1 MLLREVVE
9 EITEKLPP
17 EVSVSPESIVRK
29 VTQIRDQLLRNYG
42 PAQRQSGTLCVY
54 IDLHEGQ
61 SLYYLPCPP
70 DGVVEVAI
78 LNTAYGGSGEWVRIP
93 HRQFDERT
101 QKPYYYFVAGKI
113 GLYPPPTHF
122 VAGGMKIFYVPVLKP
137 LTTEDMDKPTGFDPD
152 FDMLLVYGVLN
163 DVTIGPVSNQWYE
176 KYQTLLSEYISAT
189 NGYERYVVKE
199 RW

>member
-61 SLYYLPCPP
+61 SLYYPLCPP

-78 LNTAYGGSGEWVRIP
+78 LNTAYGGNGEWVRIP

-122 VAGGMKIFYVPVLKP
+122 AAGGMKIFYVPVLKP

-163 DVTIGPVSNQWYE
+163 DVTIEPVSNQWYE

>member
-29 VTQIRDQLLRNYG
+29 VTQKRDQLLRNYG

-61 SLYYLPCPP
+61 SLYYPLCPP

-78 LNTAYGGSGEWVRIP
+78 LNTAYGGNGAWVRIP

-122 VAGGMKIFYVPVLKP
+122 AAGGMKIFYVPVLKP

-163 DVTIGPVSNQWYE
+163 DVTIEPVSNQWYE